1 MLQYGFEV
9 RYGHDRRLHV
19 CAVHRTSP
27 AAECGVQKDWALIGA
42 EDSNRNPIALAD
54 FFHSSLPMPDDVR
67 CDFEDKRGQK
77 VSVHLRASRK
87 RSAHTQSRS
96 NSARRTQDT
105 SWGDMRQEE
114 EPDVGG
120 ASKVGRGQIK
130 KRERTPP
137 KRFSSSP
144 IRGPL
149 WASPLRILRSIS
161 PPRRE
166 SGLLGT
172 IVGLFKRPIQSIE
185 PGSSEAK
192 AACRRVWRGWNIV
205 RGDDAI
211 IMRKE
216 YPPECVE
223 RFQRLRRQYQTAYLA
238 DMLESWQEV
247 AHNRRAEFLCAL
259 RIMQLSIR
267 DLQGRALS
275 EWALVTKNVE
285 RSEASRP
292 TPQAGRPGF
301 MEVDS
306 SIHSQAT
313 SSPTYLPQIIEIVSS
328 TGRSPSSTPVLTSS
342 GSWFFGLFGSNSSPI
357 QADAGRFQEQE
368 LVCTPKIPSYVLGMW
383 PDLDL
388 DSYVVQT
395 PGSVSPDTK
404 KQHNSSEDKTG
415 KESPAEKTVY
425 EVMLAKMQMTAR
437 QTEMTRELMVASRN
451 RILSLGS
458 RPGLVWLKT
467 TVDII
472 MISDRTMAKH
482 LMEQNNWNSSR
493 ALAEFTVEYIGI
505 ASANQVDKLAST
517 HVFKAWRLV
526 FLSARLQ
533 ILSAGTMRR
542 KILLKLKGRAFW
554 VWRQVSVRS
563 RFLLQVSAASRFKC
577 RKLLL
582 QSFFSNWADTARN
595 RLDSDDDGAE
605 RANGLTHL
613 FETGSSAGRAI
624 LGDRGVAVGLVLG
637 AKLGELLIGHERF
650 QTVLAKFS
658 PSPPKLEPRYPSSS
672 PSRAVSLSPMSVNNC
687 TSSRESDSGGPGRHS
702 IFNVTS
708 AVTGTPHVSAA
719 PKQGD
724 QLSHYIPHENVP
736 LGGRKHPTSSQAAVQ
751 KQQPRAREGYSISG
765 SVRKEKVPYNP
776 PRSRE
781 SPLKSRP
788 ESPLGSPRSREI
800 PLKSRPAS
808 PLGSPRSREIPLK
821 SRPASPLGRR

>member
-1 MLQYGFEV
+1 
-9 RYGHDRRLHV
+9 
-19 CAVHRTSP
+19 
-27 AAECGVQKDWALIGA
+27 
-42 EDSNRNPIALAD
+42 
-54 FFHSSLPMPDDVR
+54 
-67 CDFEDKRGQK
+67 
-77 VSVHLRASRK
+77 
-87 RSAHTQSRS
+87 
-96 NSARRTQDT
+96 
-105 SWGDMRQEE
+105 
-114 EPDVGG
+114 
-120 ASKVGRGQIK
+120 
-130 KRERTPP
+130 
-137 KRFSSSP
+137 
-144 IRGPL
+144 
-149 WASPLRILRSIS
+149 
-161 PPRRE
+161 
-166 SGLLGT
+166 
-172 IVGLFKRPIQSIE
+172 
-185 PGSSEAK
+185 
-192 AACRRVWRGWNIV
+192 
-205 RGDDAI
+205 
-211 IMRKE
+211 MRKE

-223 RFQRLRRQYQTAYLA
+223 RFQRLRRQNQTAYLA

-259 RIMQLSIR
+259 RILQLSIR

-275 EWALVTKNVE
+275 EWARVIKNVE

-328 TGRSPSSTPVLTSS
+328 TGRSPSSTPGRTSS

-395 PGSVSPDTK
+395 PGSVP
-404 KQHNSSEDKTG
+404 EDKTG

-451 RILSLGS
+451 RILRLGS

-472 MISDRTMAKH
+472 IISDRTMAKH
-482 LMEQNNWNSSR
+482 LMEQTDWNISR
-493 ALAEFTVEYIGI
+493 ALAEFTVEYIGT
-505 ASANQVDKLAST
+505 ASANQIDKLAST
-517 HVFKAWRLV
+517 HVFKVWRLV

-533 ILSAGTMRR
+533 ILSADTLRR
-542 KILLKLKGRAFW
+542 KIWLKLKVRALW

-563 RFLLQVSAASRFKC
+563 RFLLQVSAATRFKC

-595 RLDSDDDGAE
+595 RLDSDDDGEE

-624 LGDRGVAVGLVLG
+624 LGDRGVAAGLVLG
-637 AKLGELLIGHERF
+637 AKLGELLIGHEKF

-658 PSPPKLEPRYPSSS
+658 PSPPKLDPRYLSSS
-672 PSRAVSLSPMSVNNC
+672 PPRAASMSPMSVNNC
-687 TSSRESDSGGPGRHS
+687 TSSRESDRGGPGRHS

-724 QLSHYIPHENVP
+724 QLSPHIPRENVP
-736 LGGRKHPTSSQAAVQ
+736 SGGRKHPTSSQAAVQ
-751 KQQPRAREGYSISG
+751 KQQPRPREGYSISG
-765 SVRKEKVPYNP
+765 ATRKEKVPYNP

-808 PLGSPRSREIPLK
+808 PLG
-821 SRPASPLGRR
+821 RR

>member
-9 RYGHDRRLHV
+9 RYGHDRRLYV

-42 EDSNRNPIALAD
+42 EDSNRNPIALAN
-54 FFHSSLPMPDDVR
+54 FFDSSLAMPDDVR
-67 CDFEDKRGQK
+67 CEFEDKRGQK
-77 VSVHLRASRK
+77 VLIHLIASHK
-87 RSAHTQSRS
+87 RSAHTRSRS
-96 NSARRTQDT
+96 KSAHGRTQA
-105 SWGDMRQEE
+105 SSCGDIRQEE

-120 ASKVGRGQIK
+120 VSKVGRGQTK
-130 KRERTPP
+130 KRDRTPP

-192 AACRRVWRGWNIV
+192 AACRRVWTGWNIV

-216 YPPECVE
+216 YPPECFE
-223 RFQRLRRQYQTAYLA
+223 RFQRLRRQNQTAYLA

-247 AHNRRAEFLCAL
+247 AHNRKAEFLCAL
-259 RIMQLSIR
+259 RIMQLSMR

-275 EWALVTKNVE
+275 KWARVIKNVE

-292 TPQAGRPGF
+292 TPPQAGRPGF

-306 SIHSQAT
+306 SIHSQET
-313 SSPTYLPQIIEIVSS
+313 SSPTYLPQIIEIVSG
-328 TGRSPSSTPVLTSS
+328 TGRSPSSTPGRTSS

-357 QADAGRFQEQE
+357 QADAGRLQEPE
-368 LVCTPKIPSYVLGMW
+368 LVCTPEIPSYVLGMW

-388 DSYVVQT
+388 DSYVIRT
-395 PGSVSPDTK
+395 PGSVSPDPK
-404 KQHNSSEDKTG
+404 KQSSSSENKTG

-451 RILSLGS
+451 RILRLGS

-472 MISDRTMAKH
+472 IISDRTMAKY
-482 LMEQNNWNSSR
+482 LMEQNDWNISR
-493 ALAEFTVEYIGI
+493 ALAEFTVEYIGT
-505 ASANQVDKLAST
+505 ASANQIDKLAST

-533 ILSAGTMRR
+533 ILSADTLRR
-542 KILLKLKGRAFW
+542 KILLKLKGRALW

-563 RFLLQVSAASRFKC
+563 RFLLQASAATRFKC

-624 LGDRGVAVGLVLG
+624 LGDRGVAAGLVLG
-637 AKLGELLIGHERF
+637 AKLGELLIGHEKF

-658 PSPPKLEPRYPSSS
+658 PSPPKLDPRSLSSS
-672 PSRAVSLSPMSVNNC
+672 PPRAASMSPMSVNKC
-687 TSSRESDSGGPGRHS
+687 TSSRDSDRGGPGRHS

-724 QLSHYIPHENVP
+724 QLSPHIPRENVP
-736 LGGRKHPTSSQAAVQ
+736 SGGRKHPTSSQAAVQ
-751 KQQPRAREGYSISG
+751 KQQSRTREGYSISG
-765 SVRKEKVPYNP
+765 ATRKEKVSDTP

-788 ESPLGSPRSREI
+788 ESPLGSPRSRQI

-808 PLGSPRSREIPLK
+808 PL
-821 SRPASPLGRR
+821 ARR